1 MLSDLVVKYGY
12 LMVVAGVI
20 VEGDAT
26 VVTAAFLAH
35 RGYLKL
41 GAVIALAAIT
51 SMTMNQIYF
60 RLGRRHGVDHV
71 AKADGRKLFRNIV
84 HHTRKHAVW
93 LILLSRFVFGFRMAI
108 PATVGALGMS
118 TPRFLVTDF
127 AGSIIWAVA
136 MGATGYAAG
145 HVGQLLIG
153 NEWEV
158 GFVLMALTLG
168 WGVYRRR
175 HVQQVTTII
184 DRTDALVGHP
194 GGDEVLKVDEARV
207 LDDE

>member
-60 RLGRRHGVDHV
+60 RLGRRHVID
-71 AKADGRKLFRNIV
+71 
-84 HHTRKHAVW
+84 
-93 LILLSRFVFGFRMAI
+93 
-108 PATVGALGMS
+108 
-118 TPRFLVTDF
+118 
-127 AGSIIWAVA
+127 AVA
-136 MGATGYAAG
+136 AAQPEVNLVHRHARDRREGNHRAKLQVAAMRQECCGHYRRIAFNDDAG
-145 HVGQLLIG
+145 HD
-153 NEWEV
+153 
-158 GFVLMALTLG
+158 
-168 WGVYRRR
+168 
-175 HVQQVTTII
+175 HQV
-184 DRTDALVGHP
+184 A
-194 GGDEVLKVDEARV
+194 V
-207 LDDE
+207 LDDQI

>member
-84 HHTRKHAVW
+84 HHTRKHAIW

-136 MGATGYAAG
+136 MGATGYAAVRAELRG
-145 HVGQLLIG
+145 RYPRHPWPDDPW
-153 NEWEV
+153 N
-158 GFVLMALTLG
+158 ATPTHRTK
-168 WGVYRRR
+168 RR
-175 HVQQVTTII
+175 
-184 DRTDALVGHP
+184 
-194 GGDEVLKVDEARV
+194 
-207 LDDE
+207 